1 MTRVKVA
8 RLRGSPYRGAM
19 GHREG
24 RWRGVVLVL
33 AVLLPGIAGMTLL
46 GRALALPGEPPPAP
60 DPQASVH
67 VQSVVAQLLL
77 REAGLS
83 SRQDPLVLSAAEV
96 NAFLAQH
103 VEVRDAP
110 VWPVR
115 ARIDPAGAELGGL
128 TTLGRLVEAGLGSTV
143 ARLTPRAL
151 ADYPVWVAARGR
163 ISVSATGQAEF
174 LAETAAVG
182 QQWVPVSWLWTVMGG
197 RPRALTWRMPRVVQR
212 VDVEPG
218 RLVIHT
224 RPHGAGRAAP
234 G

>member
-1 MTRVKVA
+1 
-8 RLRGSPYRGAM
+8 M
-19 GHREG
+19 GGREG
-24 RWRGVVLVL
+24 RWRGIVLVL
-33 AVLLPGIAGMTLL
+33 TVLLPGIVGMILL
-46 GRALALPGEPPPAP
+46 GRVLALPGELPSAP

-103 VEVRDAP
+103 VEVR
-110 VWPVR
+110 
-115 ARIDPAGAELGGL
+115 GAELGGL
-128 TTLGRLVEAGLGSTV
+128 TTLGRLVEAGLGSGV

-163 ISVSATGQAEF
+163 ISVSAAGQAEF

-182 QQWVPVSWLWTVMGG
+182 QQWVPVSWLWAVMGG
-197 RPRALTWRMPRVVQR
+197 RPRALTWRMPRVVER

-224 RPHGAGRAAP
+224 RPHGPGRAAP